1 MSVTMK
7 NRNADPSGPEGQE
20 RPVNVDGMGRV
31 SVNPGLDGDL
41 YKLFLPAVAV
51 GANKVFFDLFNAT
64 KDKKL
69 EVVSVTPVVDGSVD
83 VTGALAVNL
92 FLTRTTAVGTGG
104 TAATAEGTALTAAT
118 ISKLDPSS
126 PNLPTGVTARSGP
139 TGGATAGAVLGF
151 NSMFSEE
158 TNAASYNRNNLIS
171 VAPEGLGAR
180 IVVPPSSGVRVVQGA
195 IASVGNIGFEV
206 VFSVLRK

>member
-7 NRNADPSGPEGQE
+7 NRNADPSGPEGQM
-20 RPVNVDGMGRV
+20 RPVNVDGGGRV
-31 SVNPGLDGDL
+31 LVCPGLDGDL
-41 YKLFLPAVAV
+41 YKLFVPAGAV

-64 KDKKL
+64 TDKKL
-69 EVVSVTPVVDGSVD
+69 EVVSVTPIVDGSVA
-83 VTGALAVNL
+83 VTGVLAVNL

-118 ISKLDPSS
+118 ISKLDPAS
-126 PNLPTGVTARSGP
+126 PDLPTGVTARLGP
-139 TGGATAGAVLGF
+139 GGGATGGAVLGY

-158 TNAASYNRNNLIS
+158 TNAASYNRNNIVS

-180 IVVPPSSGVRVVQGA
+180 VVVPPSSGIRVVQGA

>member
-7 NRNADPSGPEGQE
+7 NRNMDPAGPEGQE
-20 RPVNVDGMGRV
+20 RPANVDSMGRAL
-31 SVNPGLDGDL
+31 VNPGLDGDL
-41 YKLFLPAVAV
+41 YKLFVPAQAV
-51 GANKVFFDLFNAT
+51 GANKVFFDLFNGST
-64 KDKKL
+64 DKKL
-69 EVVSVTPVVDGSVD
+69 EVVSVTPIVDGSVA

-118 ISKLDPSS
+118 ISKLDPAS
-126 PNLPTGVTARSGP
+126 PNLPTGVTARLGP
-139 TGGATAGAVLGF
+139 GGGATGGAVLGY

-158 TNAASYNRNNLIS
+158 TNAASYNRNNIVS

-180 IVVPPSSGVRVVQGA
+180 VVVPPSSGIRVVQGA

>member
-1 MSVTMK
+1 MGLTLK
-7 NRNADPSGPEGQE
+7 NRNIDPAGAEGQE
-20 RPVNVDGMGRV
+20 RPAYVDGEGRV
-31 SVNPGLDGDL
+31 SVNPGLDGGL
-41 YKLFLPAVAV
+41 YKLFVQPIAV
-51 GANKVFFDLFNAT
+51 GAGKVFFDLFNAT
-64 KDKKL
+64 TNKKL
-69 EVVSVTPVVDGSVD
+69 EVVSVTPVVDGSVA
-83 VTGALAVNL
+83 VTGELAVDL

-118 ISKLDPSS
+118 ISKLDPAS
-126 PNLPTGVTARSGP
+126 PNLPSGVTARSGP
-139 TGGATAGAVLGF
+139 GGGATAGAVLGF

-158 TNAASYNRNNLIS
+158 TNAASYNRNNLVS

-180 IVVPPSSGVRVVQGA
+180 IVVPASSGIRVVQGA

>member
-7 NRNADPSGPEGQE
+7 NRNMDPAGPEGQE
-20 RPVNVDGMGRV
+20 RPANVDSMGRAL
-31 SVNPGLDGDL
+31 VNPGLDGDL
-41 YKLFLPAVAV
+41 YKLFVPAGAV
-51 GANKVFFDLFNAT
+51 GAGKTFFDLFNAT
-64 KDKKL
+64 TDKKL
-69 EVVSVTPVVDGSVD
+69 EVVSVTPIVDGSVA

-118 ISKLDPSS
+118 ISKLDPAS
-126 PNLPTGVTARSGP
+126 PNLPTGVTARLGP
-139 TGGATAGAVLGF
+139 GGGATGGAVLGY

-158 TNAASYNRNNLIS
+158 TNAASYNRNNIVS

-180 IVVPPSSGVRVVQGA
+180 VVVPPNSGIRVVQGA